1 MRILIMFNY
10 YEPPIGLSRFDY
22 TNALVRATSMGMHSG
37 VVCTVC
43 TEKGEKYLDKEI

>member
-1 MRILIMFNY
+1 MFNY
-10 YEPPIGLSRFDY
+10 HERLIRLSSFDY
-22 TNALVRATSMGMHSG
+22 TNALVRATSTGIHIE